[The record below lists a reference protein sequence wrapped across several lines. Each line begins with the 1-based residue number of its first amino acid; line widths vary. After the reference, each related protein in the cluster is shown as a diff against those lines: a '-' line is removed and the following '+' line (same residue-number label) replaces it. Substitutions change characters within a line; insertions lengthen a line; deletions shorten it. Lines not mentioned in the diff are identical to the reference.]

1 MTLSSTELLEDTM
14 SSGEPADVDAL
25 VARAQQGDG
34 SAFAALYQTFF
45 RRVVGLCQHLLR
57 DRDLAKDAAGDV
69 FLRLRSSITTYN
81 GSTAFERW
89 LLRVAANRCIDVL
102 RQRRLERRW
111 ITADDS
117 PADPPSPAASPL
129 TLLLA
134 KESRTG
140 MERALGRLP
149 AEHRLPLV
157 LRYYADLSYDEIGA
171 ELDLEKSQ
179 VAGRIFR
186 AKHMLRKLLEETAR

>member
-14 SSGEPADVDAL
+14 PSGEPADVDAL
-25 VARAQQGDG
+25 VARAQRGD
-34 SAFAALYQTFF
+34 STAFAALYQAFS
-45 RRVVGLCQHLLR
+45 RRVVGLCHHMLR
-57 DRDLAKDAAGDV
+57 DRDRARDAAGDV
-69 FLRLRSSITTYN
+69 FMRLRTSIASYN

-89 LLRVAANRCIDVL
+89 LLRVAANRCIDL
-102 RQRRLERRW
+102 IRQRRLERRW
-111 ITADDS
+111 IAEDETR
-117 PADPPSPAASPL
+117 ADPPSSAASPL

-186 AKHMLRKLLEETAR
+186 AKHMLRKLLEETPR